1 MDGFLQWCTDEGLH
15 FCEVVIRLLLVVL
28 TSGLIG
34 WERETKGQSAGLR
47 THSMVAL
54 GAALFTIVA
63 LEMSRKASGMTAQAD
78 ITRVITGVAQGI
90 GFLGAGMIFKEES
103 KIKGLTTAAT
113 IWCMGALG
121 IAWGIGAY
129 EIAAASTV
137 VIYLVLRPLR
147 RFERH
152 HLRRR
157 RANGEPPLDDS
168 SDAD

>member
-1 MDGFLQWCTDEGLH
+1 MTPLIDWCTTH
-15 FCEVVIRLLLVVL
+15 AARACEALIRLVLVVI

-34 WERETKGQSAGLR
+34 WERETKGQSAGMR
-47 THSMVAL
+47 THSMVAI
-54 GAALFTIVA
+54 GSAMFTIVA
-63 LEMSRKASGMTAQAD
+63 SEMSLEASNVTSQAD

-90 GFLGAGMIFKEES
+90 GFLGAGMIFREES

-129 EIAAASTV
+129 DVAAVSTF

-147 RFERH
+147 RFERKQ
-152 HLRRR
+152 LKKRKNNNE
-157 RANGEPPLDDS
+157 APLDDS
-168 SDAD
+168 LDVS